1 MYNNIKNFINPRYAT
16 LFLFCIVSL
25 LIIIF
30 MKSRAESFVG
40 NDLKDVRNMRDDIKD
55 LKGDVKSNNRDIKS
69 ANDMIQNVANSSTS
83 NIKSLQDKKLNIN
96 DFEKTLSNDVN
107 FNKKLNA
114 SDFDATLDKN
124 VKFNNKVNI
133 GDFGALLEK
142 NDKFNG
148 KLNASD
154 FEATLGKSD
163 QLKAKLNTSDF
174 SSTLSKDPA
183 ILKLQTDL
191 KDVPTSDNIGAVVS
205 QQVRSQVG
213 DINAANTL
221 LTTNFKDYSNT
232 LNSRA
237 VEINK
242 LYDNRQTNFNN
253 GVAARITEFNENA
266 ENKINNYKTNATM
279 MKNDFVQT
287 ANTQLDLLNSNYQS
301 KIGELG
307 SLKAGAESARD
318 QAVVAKDAA
327 EEAKFNTQKMY
338 DDVFKEASS
347 RVVTQANSY
356 RNGLNMNQT
365 TGYYESFGT
374 IYETLENPVV
384 SQEVFDQEKKVIQ
397 DINDVNQT
405 YYNIVTAS
413 STLSIEQK
421 LKLAVNYAKAYYR
434 LIGLEQTKIPDTID
448 KLLTPISDSDQKT
461 ALKTALTNNLTKET
475 GSINDLS
482 AMYATLKTETDQ
494 TDAIIQ
500 KAHAIDELRRD
511 LDMKMDAIMQSKNRI
526 DEPSVTY
533 DSTVY
538 AGILWSVL
546 GTSLLFYVFTE

>member
-1 MYNNIKNFINPRYAT
+1 
-16 LFLFCIVSL
+16 
-25 LIIIF
+25 

-40 NDLKDVRNMRDDIKD
+40 NDLKEVRDIKGDIKD

-69 ANDMIQNVANSSTS
+69 ANDMIQSVSNSATS
-83 NIKSLQDKKLNIN
+83 NIKSLQDKKLNTA
-96 DFEKTLSNDVN
+96 DFGKTLSNDVN

-114 SDFDATLDKN
+114 SDFDATLDRN
-124 VKFNNKVNI
+124 VKFNDKVNI

-148 KLNASD
+148 KLNTSD
-154 FEATLGKSD
+154 FETTLGNSD

-191 KDVPTSDNIGAVVS
+191 KGVPTSDNIGAVVS

-242 LYDNRQTNFNN
+242 LYDDRQTNFNN

-374 IYETLENPVV
+374 IYEALENPVP
-384 SQEVFDQEKKVIQ
+384 QAVFDKEKEVIQ
-397 DINDVNQT
+397 DINNFNAK
-405 YYNIVTAS
+405 YYTIMTEIANPTSYTDSAKIDIVVGYVTA
-413 STLSIEQK
+413 
-421 LKLAVNYAKAYYR
+421 YYK
-434 LIGLEQTKIPDTID
+434 LIGLNQ
-448 KLLTPISDSDQKT
+448 SDVAAVRNVVVVGSGLPAAIQSQLST
-461 ALKTALTNNLTKET
+461 ALSNPTTGLKATP
-475 GSINDLS
+475 GSINELS
-482 AMYATLKTETDQ
+482 TMYANLKTETDQ
-494 TDAIIQ
+494 TDNIVK
-500 KAHAIDELRRD
+500 KAHEIDELRRD
-511 LDMKMDAIMQSKNRI
+511 LDTKMDAIMQSKNRT
-526 DEPSVTY
+526 DEPAVTY